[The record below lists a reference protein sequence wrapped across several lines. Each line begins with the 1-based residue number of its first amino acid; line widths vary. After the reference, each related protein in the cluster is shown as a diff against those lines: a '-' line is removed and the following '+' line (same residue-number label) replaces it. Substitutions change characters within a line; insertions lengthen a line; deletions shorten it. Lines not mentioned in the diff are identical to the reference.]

1 MKVDVESIKRLRDM
15 SGAGMM
21 DCKKALEDSG
31 GDIDKA
37 LTLLREKGLASARKL
52 ASRVATEGVIGSYLH
67 KQFGRDVVGVLV
79 ELNCETDFVAKN
91 EEFVNLA
98 REVAM
103 HIAAARPIWVSR
115 EDVPSDVVQR
125 ERDLAE
131 KQARAQGKPDHV
143 IERIVEGKLASFY
156 KDTCLLEQPWIRDD
170 SKTVGELVAE
180 LSAKVGE
187 AVRVRR
193 FVRMAVGEEENQQ

>member
-15 SGAGMM
+15 TGAGMM
-21 DCKKALEDSG
+21 DCKKALEDSD
-31 GDIDKA
+31 GDIEKA

-52 ASRVATEGVIGSYLH
+52 SSRVASEGVIGSYLH

-91 EEFVNLA
+91 QEFVNLA

-103 HIAAARPIWVSR
+103 HIAAARPLWVSR
-115 EDVPSDVVQR
+115 EDVPSEIVQR

-131 KQARAQGKPDHV
+131 KQARAQGKPEHIV
-143 IERIVEGKLASFY
+143 ERIAEGKLASFY
-156 KDTCLLEQPWIRDD
+156 KETCLLDQPWIRDD
-170 SKTVGELVAE
+170 SKTVGDLVAE

-193 FVRMAVGEEENQQ
+193 FVRMAVGEEDNQQ